1 VGKGILPMAR
11 TIHKL
16 TDIKAQSNRLKSGRH
31 SDGGGLY
38 LNVAKGG
45 SKSWVFMW
53 ARDGR
58 RREMGLGSYPAVSLA
73 AARKRAEEY
82 RLIVASGANPLV
94 EGRKHDEPTFAE
106 CVGMFLSSM
115 ESQWRNVK
123 HRAQW
128 RMTLDVYCRPISD
141 MRVSAIGTDE
151 VLGVL
156 NPIWQSKHETASRLR
171 GRIERVLDYAK
182 SRGWRSG
189 ENPALWRGHLKNILP
204 ARQKLTRG
212 HHAAMPH
219 SHVPSFVQR
228 LRDSEAMAAR
238 ALELLILTATRSGE
252 VYGATW
258 DEMDLEAAIWI
269 IPDHR
274 TKAGRE
280 HRVPLTKRAIEIL
293 QPLSEARISYY
304 VFPGQRRNRPLSSS
318 GMDMLMRRMKVN
330 TFTVHGFRSSFRDW
344 AGEETHFPREIAEV
358 ALAHIVGDETERA
371 YRRGDAIEKRR
382 KLMQA
387 WEGYLEMNTVGNV
400 VALRL

>member
-115 ESQWRNVK
+115 ESQWRNAK

-128 RMTLDVYCRPISD
+128 RMTLTVYCKPISD
-141 MRVSAIGTDE
+141 LSVSAIGTDD
-151 VLGVL
+151 VLGIL
-156 NPIWQSKHETASRLR
+156 KPIWQEKNETASRTR
-171 GRIERVLDYAK
+171 GRIERILDYAK

-204 ARQKLTRG
+204 ARQKLARG
-212 HHAAMPH
+212 HHAAMPY
-219 SHVPSFVQR
+219 SQVSAFMQR
-228 LRDSEAMAAR
+228 LCESEAMAAR
-238 ALELLILTATRSGE
+238 ALEFLILSATRSGE

-258 DEMDLEAAIWI
+258 DEIDIEAATWTIVAN
-269 IPDHR
+269 R
-274 TKAGRE
+274 TKTGRK
-280 HRVPLTKRAIEIL
+280 HRVPLTSRATEIL
-293 QPLSEARISYY
+293 QQLSTLKISNY
-304 VFPGQRRNRPLSSS
+304 VFPGQKKDRPLSTSA
-318 GMDMLMRRMKVN
+318 M
-330 TFTVHGFRSSFRDW
+330 
-344 AGEETHFPREIAEV
+344 
-358 ALAHIVGDETERA
+358 
-371 YRRGDAIEKRR
+371 
-382 KLMQA
+382 
-387 WEGYLEMNTVGNV
+387 
-400 VALRL
+400 